1 MSLFGGSNLPSCSWW
16 TERLLPRSINE
27 SNELW
32 RERFHGL
39 YIYIFG
45 IGIFWKGWILKRAE
59 CIILFGMWRNKRN
72 KAFSKFSD
80 LAWFVD
86 RCIYFAFF
94 RVKFLLGAGSWR
106 KMMEF
111 NDGWKLKSEV
121 FDNSLCPL
129 DIINPLYNLFYR
141 YYIWSIDRELK
152 REERERE
159 RKNSTKIYEKQEKLF
174 NFNDNNLFNS
184 NHSSDY
190 SVFAFQLSSLPPS
203 HSHQFT
209 FSWLPLLLHVLE
221 TMSQLLLIMNNH
233 VQWIN

>member
-1 MSLFGGSNLPSCSWW
+1 MSLFGGIEFTLLFLVDGKIIASFDQRIKRAVKRTFSW
-16 TERLLPRSINE
+16 
-27 SNELW
+27 
-32 RERFHGL
+32 F
-39 YIYIFG
+39 IYIFG

-86 RCIYFAFF
+86 RCIDFAFF

-152 REERERE
+152 CEERERE
-159 RKNSTKIYEKQEKLF
+159 KIARKYTKNKRNCLISMTIIYLTAITLQIILF
-174 NFNDNNLFNS
+174 LRFNYRPSPRRIRINL
-184 NHSSDY
+184 HSLDY
-190 SVFAFQLSSLPPS
+190 HYSSM
-203 HSHQFT
+203 
-209 FSWLPLLLHVLE
+209 SWKPCP
-221 TMSQLLLIMNNH
+221 NYF
-233 VQWIN
+233 